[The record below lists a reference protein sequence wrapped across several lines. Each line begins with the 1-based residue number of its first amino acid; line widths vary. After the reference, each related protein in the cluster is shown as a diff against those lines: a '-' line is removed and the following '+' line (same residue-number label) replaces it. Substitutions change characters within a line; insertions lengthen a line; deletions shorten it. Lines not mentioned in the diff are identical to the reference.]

1 MASTAFFW
9 GIISAISLPLGA
21 FIGCRLR
28 PGRKANSILMAFGG
42 GALLFALTI
51 ELFAH
56 VPHHVEI
63 HGNPMIWV
71 VVSCAMLGG
80 LLFSGLNAILN
91 NYGAFMRRLSAA
103 RLYLERVKHKRSR
116 RYIKQLSA
124 IRVLNELPPELMAEL
139 IHEVELMVF
148 EDGENIFKQGDSSD
162 WMYFIVDGNV
172 DIVYHDGDE
181 PRRVNTLDKYD
192 SFGEVGVLSGRKR
205 SADAVANGPVQVYAI
220 SRDDFE
226 NLVHEDRLLYKKI
239 IALATSRLAD
249 LSVKTSHQI
258 DSEAWRDETLKIYE
272 QGQVSVTHD
281 EIMEEGEVRSRG
293 KAALAIWLGIFID
306 GIPESLVI
314 GMLAVSATGVSM
326 AFIAGVFLANLP
338 EAISSSM
345 SMRDSGLGMT
355 RVYLMWGSITL
366 VTGIGAALGAM
377 IFPSDP
383 QGMAIFFKVGIEAIA
398 AGAMLTMIAETMMP
412 EAFEMGGPVVGLA
425 TLVGF
430 LAALMIKII

>member
-21 FIGCRLR
+21 LIGIWLK
-28 PGRKANSILMAFGG
+28 PGRKINSILMAFGG

-51 ELFAH
+51 ELFGH
-56 VPHHVEI
+56 VPHYVEL

-71 VVSCAMLGG
+71 VVSCAILGG
-80 LLFSGLNAILN
+80 LLFSGLNALLN
-91 NYGAFMRRLSAA
+91 NYGAFMRRLSSA
-103 RLYLERVKHKRSR
+103 RHYLERVKHKRSR
-116 RYIKQLSA
+116 KYIKRLSK
-124 IRVLNELPPELMAEL
+124 IRILNELPPELMAEL
-139 IHEVELMVF
+139 ISEVDLKSYK
-148 EDGENIFKQGDSSD
+148 DGEMIFREGEPAN
-162 WMYFIVDGNV
+162 WMYFIVDGKV
-172 DIVYHDGDE
+172 DIIFRDGEE
-181 PRRVNTLDKYD
+181 PKRINTLEEYD
-192 SFGEVGVLSGRKR
+192 SFGELGVLSGRNR
-205 SADAVANGPVQVYAI
+205 SADAVAIGPVLVYAI

-226 NLVHEDRLLYKKI
+226 RLLREDKLLYKKI
-239 IALATSRLAD
+239 MTLAATRLED
-249 LSVKTSHQI
+249 LSVKTGHHI
-258 DSEAWRDETLKIYE
+258 DSEAWRDETLKMYE

-281 EIMEEGEVRSRG
+281 EIMEEGVARSRG

-314 GMLAVSATGVSM
+314 GMLAVSVTGVSM

-345 SMRDSGLGMT
+345 SMRDNGLSRT
-355 RVYLMWGSITL
+355 RVYLMWGSITV
-366 VTGIGAALGAM
+366 VTGVGAAFGAM

-383 QGMAIFFKVGIEAIA
+383 QGAAIFFKLGIEAIA

-412 EAFEMGGPVVGLA
+412 EAFEMGGPIVGLS
-425 TLVGF
+425 TLAGF